1 MILSVA
7 LWAGLFSIPLALLFL
22 IPRRTRRFAGL
33 FLIFAVAMIVIA
45 IFWPVTDHRVSAPT
59 THLDQAMPVWQ
70 FNERHSTRIHASPER
85 VFEAIHA
92 VTADDILFFRTL
104 ITIRRLGRPMPP
116 SIMNPPKAESLL
128 DIATRTGF
136 HYLANDPPR
145 ELVVA
150 TIIVPPKAV
159 IATMNFRVTTDR
171 EGSLLSTETRVF
183 ANGDSARR
191 QFAVYWRLIRPGSD
205 IIRRMWLRAI
215 KKRAEAGV

>member
-1 MILSVA
+1 MILSIA

-33 FLIFAVAMIVIA
+33 LLIFAVAMIVIA

-104 ITIRRLGRPMPP
+104 ITIRRLGRPMTAGLQADKARKLHRAGV
-116 SIMNPPKAESLL
+116 SKAE
-128 DIATRTGF
+128 I
-136 HYLANDPPR
+136 
-145 ELVVA
+145 
-150 TIIVPPKAV
+150 
-159 IATMNFRVTTDR
+159 
-171 EGSLLSTETRVF
+171 
-183 ANGDSARR
+183 ARR
-191 QFAVYWRLIRPGSD
+191 LRIGRTSV
-205 IIRRMWLRAI
+205 RRILA
-215 KKRAEAGV
+215 